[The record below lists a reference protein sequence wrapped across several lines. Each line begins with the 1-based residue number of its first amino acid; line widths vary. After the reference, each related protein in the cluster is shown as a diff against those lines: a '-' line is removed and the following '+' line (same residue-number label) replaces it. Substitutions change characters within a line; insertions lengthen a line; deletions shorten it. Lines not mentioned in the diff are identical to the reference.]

1 MLEILKSLLIAF
13 FAVAVLLPV
22 VRYALRRL
30 SPAGQVAP
38 MPADEVKYMQKQE
51 LKLTIAYFFFA
62 TILSVFSAGVLAMIS
77 SIIHA
82 SQEHLH
88 VLTPNFRAL
97 FAPGL
102 LLGLTLAI
110 VPLRLVQS
118 ALLGNE
124 YELYKNYMLRV
135 EGQNSNRIY
144 NILLL
149 VMLLVSAVIAWYAMQ
164 WHVAIDENKI
174 EVSNLLQE
182 QRTYTMQEIESIHY
196 LGAEGEY
203 LISFSD
209 QTNLNTTYLKPVQL
223 EMIALLAERSGH
235 RVIR

>member
-1 MLEILKSLLIAF
+1 MLEIIKSLLIAF
-13 FAVAVLLPV
+13 FAVALLLPV

-30 SPAGQVAP
+30 SPALHVEA
-38 MPADEVKYMQKQE
+38 MSADEMKYMQKQE

-62 TILSVFSAGVLAMIS
+62 CLLSVFSSGVLAMIS

-82 SQEHLH
+82 SKDHLH

-110 VPLRLVQS
+110 LPLRLVQS
-118 ALLGNE
+118 SLLGQD
-124 YELYKNYMLRV
+124 YEMYKNYTARM
-135 EGQNSNRIY
+135 EGRNSNRTY
-144 NILLL
+144 NVLLL
-149 VMLLVSAVIAWYAMQ
+149 LMLLISGVVIWYALR
-164 WHVAIDENKI
+164 WHVTIDEERI
-174 EVSNLLQE
+174 EITNLMLE
-182 QRTYTMQEIESIHY
+182 QRSYALDDIESIHY

-203 LISFSD
+203 LVSFED
-209 QTNLNTTYLKPVQL
+209 NTNLNTTYLKPVQL

>member
-13 FAVAVLLPV
+13 FAIAVLLPV

-30 SPAGQVAP
+30 SPARHVETMSAQ
-38 MPADEVKYMQKQE
+38 EVKYMQKQE

-62 TILSVFSAGVLAMIS
+62 TVLSVFSSGVLAMIS

-82 SQEHLH
+82 STEHLH

-110 VPLRLVQS
+110 IPLRLVQS
-118 ALLGNE
+118 ALLGQD
-124 YELYKNYMLRV
+124 YDMYKSYMGRM

-144 NILLL
+144 NILLA
-149 VMLLVSAVIAWYAMQ
+149 VMLLVSAVITWYAMR
-164 WHVAIDENKI
+164 WHVDIDENSI
-174 EVSNLLQE
+174 EITNLLLE
-182 QRTYTMQEIESIHY
+182 HRSYNMDDIKSIHY

-203 LISFSD
+203 LVSFND
-209 QTNLNTTYLKPVQL
+209 ETNLNTSYLKPVQL
-223 EMIALLAERSGH
+223 EMIALLAEKSGH

>member
-30 SPAGQVAP
+30 SPVGEEDALTAE
-38 MPADEVKYMQKQE
+38 EVKYMQKKE
-51 LKLTIAYFFFA
+51 LKLTIVYFFFA
-62 TILSVFSAGVLAMIS
+62 CVLSVFSAGLLAILS

-82 SQEHLH
+82 SKEHLH

-110 VPLRLVQS
+110 IPLRLVQGT
-118 ALLGNE
+118 LLGQE
-124 YELYKNYMLRV
+124 QELYRRYMNRL
-135 EGQNSNRIY
+135 EGRNSNRMY
-144 NILLL
+144 NMLLA
-149 VMLLVSAVIAWYAMQ
+149 VMLLVSGVIAWHAMR
-164 WHVAIDENKI
+164 WHVDIDENRI
-174 EVSNLLQE
+174 EITNLLLE
-182 QRTYTMQEIESIHY
+182 HRSYTMQEIESIHY

-203 LISFSD
+203 LVSFTD
-209 QTNLNTTYLKPVQL
+209 KTNFNTTYLKPVQL
-223 EMIALLAERSGH
+223 EMIALLAEESGH

>member
-1 MLEILKSLLIAF
+1 MLEIIKSLLIAF

-22 VRYALRRL
+22 VRYAIRRM
-30 SPAGQVAP
+30 SPAQNAAA
-38 MPADEVKYMQKQE
+38 MPADELKYIQKQE

-62 TILSVFSAGVLAMIS
+62 CLLSVFSAGVLALIS

-82 SQEHLH
+82 SKEHMY

-102 LLGLTLAI
+102 MLGLTLA
-110 VPLRLVQS
+110 VLPLRLVQS
-118 ALLGNE
+118 ALLNND
-124 YELYKNYMLRV
+124 YELYKQYTKQV
-135 EGQNSNRIY
+135 EGENSNRIY

-149 VMLLVSAVIAWYAMQ
+149 VMLVISGIVAFFALR
-164 WHVAIDENKI
+164 WHVTIDQEEI
-174 EVSNLLQE
+174 QVTNLLLE
-182 QRTYTMQEIESIHY
+182 RRSYDMDEIESIQY

-203 LISFSD
+203 LVSFND
-209 QTNLNTTYLKPVQL
+209 ETNVNTTYLKPVQL
-223 EMIALLAERSGH
+223 EMIALLAAQSDK